1 MTTMTADYPD
11 HLDANERQV
20 IDTLIRD
27 VLAMGCTVS
36 VSDGEGWVVKQSK
49 DYAAI
54 TSEIAAS
61 DETTIRVRQ
70 GDLHAAIFFVHGNA
84 PSEVIA
90 DMTDTPWARSL
101 VVGAELVAAKL
112 EERGL

>member
-1 MTTMTADYPD
+1 MTTMTANYPD
-11 HLDANERQV
+11 HLDASERQV

-27 VLAMGCTVS
+27 VLAMGCTIS
-36 VSDGEGWVVKQSK
+36 VHDGEEWAVKGSV
-49 DYAAI
+49 DYTKI
-54 TSEIAAS
+54 TSEIAAT
-61 DETTIRVRQ
+61 DETIIRVRQ

-101 VVGAELVAAKL
+101 VVGAERVAAKL